1 MTNETTLHRGEV
13 GRKLYHLSAGLM
25 AFGVPFISWQL
36 MAFLMFGAFLINWR
50 VLPRLGGRSMW
61 RGAERER
68 GYSLGLPLYPL
79 AIAVLCLIFQAE
91 HWRTVAVWAVLAFGD
106 GMSSLVGMF
115 FGGPKLPWNLRKSW
129 SGLVAFVLFGTLGA
143 ALLVSTVVLTGTH
156 NITLVFVSIANCP
169 SDQVI
174 VTLDRGAWA
183 SLPVLATGL
192 LLAVVCAVVESL
204 PLKLDDNLSIP
215 AVGALIV
222 AFLSTPLA

>member
-143 ALLVSTVVLTGTH
+143 ALLVSWTQLL
-156 NITLVFVSIANCP
+156 NLS
-169 SDQVI
+169 
-174 VTLDRGAWA
+174 AWA